1 MDTLSE
7 NKVSVTVTAISGEDS
22 TKSSSLTFT
31 VEKTYYMVADIN
43 SGSGSSNPDYL
54 TVYDGKL
61 YFQAYDGTNGSE
73 LWVYDGSTASMV
85 ADINSS
91 GSSSPDNLTVYDGRL
106 YFQANDGT
114 NGTELWV
121 YND

>member
-1 MDTLSE
+1 VENASDTAVTWTLSSTVDGDKGTIDSAGLYTAVDMDTLSE

-43 SGSGSSNPDYL
+43 SSGDSSPSYL
-54 TVYDGKL
+54 AVYDGKL
-61 YFQAYDGTNGSE
+61 YFQAD
-73 LWVYDGSTASMV
+73 
-85 ADINSS
+85 
-91 GSSSPDNLTVYDGRL
+91 
-106 YFQANDGT
+106 DGT